1 MKTETEESEEF
12 EEFETLEP
20 DNVDST
26 PLEELIDYE
35 FLHAILIALL
45 GLCIVVGTAV
55 LTAYAVIS

>member
-1 MKTETEESEEF
+1 MKTEAQDFQDS
-12 EEFETLEP
+12 EP

-45 GLCIVVGTAV
+45 GLCIVVGIAV
-55 LTAYAVIS
+55 LTAYTVIS

>member
-1 MKTETEESEEF
+1 MKTEAEEF
-12 EEFETLEP
+12 EEFDDSEP